1 MKGPRVSPRRGTRR
15 AADTQTRVVFCCLRL
30 LAARWVAAVL
40 RTASPT
46 AEGLPLV
53 DGLAGQRTREGKSH
67 GDPLPVT

>member
-1 MKGPRVSPRRGTRR
+1 MTLAAGTK
-15 AADTQTRVVFCCLRL
+15 LGLGL

-53 DGLAGQRTREGKSH
+53 AGLAGQPTREGTSFL
-67 GDPLPVT
+67 DRLPRNSI